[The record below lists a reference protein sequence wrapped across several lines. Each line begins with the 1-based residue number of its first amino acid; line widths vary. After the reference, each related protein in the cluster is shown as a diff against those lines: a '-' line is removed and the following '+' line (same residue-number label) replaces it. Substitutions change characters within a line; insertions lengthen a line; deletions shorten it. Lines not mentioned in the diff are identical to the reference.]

1 MIKRVLE
8 RTKIPAVL
16 TVLVFLSAGVYGQSA
31 YLPNG
36 TSGMLVESASEL
48 SSSFAFR
55 QAGLRTS
62 FSIAGIF
69 DIGLQTGLR
78 FERLN
83 DTDSTALDT
92 SISIGSLILKESG
105 SVPFSIQLRGS
116 YGYANFV
123 SSPYLLD
130 NNLRRFG
137 LGYLLE
143 IAFRKDFP
151 LSGALTIH
159 GEVSGGV
166 RSYEY
171 TTESVFTIGDGGN
184 ASIRDRQVTAFTG
197 VFGTALFSFENG
209 VRFGAGVRL
218 GYDLFIAN
226 RANGFS
232 FERFTLGPV
241 VSLLIPTD

>member
-1 MIKRVLE
+1 MKKRVLE
-8 RTKIPAVL
+8 RTKISLILIVL
-16 TVLVFLSAGVYGQSA
+16 GLLPTGAFGQSA
-31 YLPNG
+31 YLQNG
-36 TSGMLVESASEL
+36 SSGMLVESAAEL
-48 SSSFAFR
+48 SNSLVFR
-55 QAGLRTS
+55 QAGLTTS

-83 DTDSTALDT
+83 DTNSTALDT
-92 SISIGSLILKESG
+92 SISIGSLILKEGG

-137 LGYLLE
+137 LGYRLE

-151 LSGALTIH
+151 MNDAFAIH
-159 GEVSGGV
+159 GELSGGV

-171 TTESVFTIGDGGN
+171 TTESVFTTGGGG
-184 ASIRDRQVTAFTG
+184 ASIRDRQVTAYTG
-197 VFGTALFSFENG
+197 AFSTALFSFRNG
-209 VRFGAGVRL
+209 VRFGTGVRL
-218 GYDLFIAN
+218 RYDLFIAN
-226 RANGFS
+226 QENGFS
-232 FERFTLGPV
+232 MDRFSIGPV
-241 VSLLIPTD
+241 LSLLIPTD